1 MFTGIV
7 MCIGEVVKITEFDN
21 GIKLFIKCSKLAGY
35 HLGGSIMLNGA
46 CMTLVSV
53 QNSEVLEF
61 EVINESLRLTNLGLL
76 KPNDKVNLESSL
88 TLNSLIDGHIV
99 TGHID
104 FMAELIKIEN
114 YEYYFSYSPD
124 YSKYIALKGSI
135 AINGVSLTV
144 SEKKS
149 DYFKVSLIPKT
160 LDDSNLG
167 LLKATDKVNIEIDIL
182 ARYLENINKP
192 I

>member
-7 MCIGEVVKITEFDN
+7 MCIGEVVKITEFEN

-53 QNSEVLEF
+53 RDSEVLEF

-135 AINGVSLTV
+135 AVNGVSLTV

-160 LDDSNLG
+160 LEDSNLG